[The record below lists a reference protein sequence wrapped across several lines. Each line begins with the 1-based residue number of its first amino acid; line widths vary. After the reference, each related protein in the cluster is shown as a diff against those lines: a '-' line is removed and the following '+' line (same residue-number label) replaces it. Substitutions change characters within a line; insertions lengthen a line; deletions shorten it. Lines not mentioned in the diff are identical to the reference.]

1 MGPGGVKLL
10 WDENLSYRLAPG
22 LQQAFPGTAH
32 LAAEGLSGADDWQV
46 WCHARDNGFV
56 LVTKDDDFVGL
67 AARHGPP
74 PTVVRLTLGNT
85 SNAAVLE
92 LLNGQRAAIEVA
104 TTDPGVS
111 LIEVGIG
118 RWALRR

>member
-56 LVTKDDDFVGL
+56 LVTKD
-67 AARHGPP
+67 
-74 PTVVRLTLGNT
+74 N
-85 SNAAVLE
+85 
-92 LLNGQRAAIEVA
+92 
-104 TTDPGVS
+104 
-111 LIEVGIG
+111 
-118 RWALRR
+118 